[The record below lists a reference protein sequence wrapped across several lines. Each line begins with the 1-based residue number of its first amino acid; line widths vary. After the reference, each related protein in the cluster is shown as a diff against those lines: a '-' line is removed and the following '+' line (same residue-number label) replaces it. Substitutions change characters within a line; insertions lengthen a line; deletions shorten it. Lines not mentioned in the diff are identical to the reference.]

1 MLKKATFKIKG
12 MSRDLAAT
20 AFNSQYAYENKN
32 VRIMT
37 TTEENTL
44 LSLVNEKGTLKADL
58 DITGF
63 PIGQASLNNEVILF
77 TTSKE
82 FQDTNIVAET
92 ETINTINATEA
103 QVNNINDYDRIYKL
117 WVDNNTLKSNL
128 LYEGYLNFSYKN
140 PIETLPIYENNSI
153 KKIYWVDGKNQPRF
167 INIAKTYSNADN
179 TIFDFIKNINL
190 NHVITVEANTQNS
203 GQFNSG
209 VIQYACSYFNIYG
222 QQSNIFY
229 ESHLLYAAMNN
240 RGGSPEEKSS
250 NSFNI
255 SLSNLDTNFDYVR
268 IYSIFRTSID
278 STPTV
283 KVVGDFSTKS
293 VINYTD
299 TNTTGYIIDPTELF
313 YIGGESIVAGT
324 ISQKDNTLFLGNI
337 KIERPFI
344 PKEIKDSLKK
354 LNVIFYNQDT
364 PISYNPYG
372 TYAYENQLK
381 YSSKDITS
389 LKYNETYR
397 FGIQFQ
403 YKTGKW
409 SEVCYLND
417 NVVDIP
423 PIISIENDLTNIN
436 TVKAQ
441 FNIPSEVQTKLTDLG
456 YVKARGVIV
465 YPTESDRSVI
475 AQGVVNPTL
484 FMKNFH
490 KEDELDDISTSYMS
504 SWFFRP
510 FAISSGSSYAF
521 EGNSYATFKDRNV
534 VTGGFS
540 KEIAL
545 DFIDESSEA
554 PIVDLNLL
562 TFHSPDIE
570 FSNISLPNNVK
581 FRIIGSI
588 KMSGYI
594 ADKLVTTTT
603 PPRKSGGFKTSSY
616 QEVFKPWGS
625 GYIRHRGCMLLS
637 SACYLSD
644 NKDNESTEWLISPW
658 QRSGSLIDDTPSEGA
673 EPISKLDKNKTCN
686 LRYSAET
693 VYNTQ
698 FWTPKYG
705 ISNVEIFDS
714 NELSIAKINDSS
726 HVFEYLG
733 NNDMVLYSKDTS
745 INYVVW
751 EIPQIPSGGTL
762 PLPTIKSSSIKSNN
776 PVGIKYKSGKHAVF
790 KFLCKYNSSDDRY
803 TERIILPNPYSKDY
817 EYYNK
822 DNYTIPSYYEG
833 DSKTND
839 DLLWLGELYVD
850 YVANRFGGTSDN
862 VLANNKW
869 VVAGEA
875 INLNQP
881 VQYTQGD
888 TYIQRYDCLK
898 TYPWSQEDVNNVTE
912 ILSFFCETRVNIDG
926 RYDRNRGNKN
936 NLVVSPENFNLL
948 NNVYSQT
955 NNFFNP
961 NYVIEED
968 TKYTEFNNIVTWS
981 KSKTLGEKV
990 DTWTNITLASTLD
1003 LDGDKGP
1010 VRAIRRFNNNLVAFQ
1025 DRGISQILYN
1035 ESVQIASTNGVPI
1048 EIGNSGKVTGK
1059 RYISDKIGCMN
1070 KWSICETPS
1079 GLYFIDDITK
1089 GIYLFN
1095 GQLDNI
1101 SDKLG
1106 FHSWINSRSKDLYV
1120 WNPKDFN
1127 GFVTYYDKVNGDVFF
1142 ITKEECL
1149 AYSEPLKE
1157 FTSFYSYEHT
1167 PYFINI
1173 QDRGL
1178 FFKNTD
1184 DNNTSVWLHNEGKYN
1199 YYFDTY
1205 QPFYTTIIANPE
1217 AINDKTFSMVEFRAD
1232 TWNDKT
1238 LLATSFD
1245 NLEAWNEY
1253 QSTASKLVTKLGV
1266 PSNLKRKFRIWRA
1279 QIPRDKS
1286 NNRDRMRNPWLYIK
1300 MGMNNPNEN
1309 KTLLQDLTVIYF

>member
-1 MLKKATFKIKG
+1 MLKKAIFKIKG

-44 LSLVNEKGTLKADL
+44 LSLVNEKGTLKANL

-103 QVNNINDYDRIYKL
+103 QVNNINNYDRIYKL

-179 TIFDFIKNINL
+179 TTFDFIKNINL
-190 NHVITVEANTQNS
+190 NHVIIVEANTQNS

-229 ESHLLYAAMNN
+229 ESPLLYAAMNN

-278 STPTV
+278 ATPTV

-293 VINYTD
+293 EINYTD

-324 ISQKDNTLFLGNI
+324 ISQKDNTLFLGDI
-337 KIERPFI
+337 KINRPFI
-344 PKEIKDSLKK
+344 PKEIKDSLKT
-354 LNVIFYNQDT
+354 LNIVYYTNEYYSNSVRGYYQYKSDLNKT
-364 PISYNPYG
+364 SY
-372 TYAYENQLK
+372 E
-381 YSSKDITS
+381 ITTFKS
-389 LKYNETYR
+389 NEVYR

-409 SEVCYLND
+409 SEVCFISD
-417 NVVDIP
+417 KEVDIHP
-423 PIISIENDLTNIN
+423 YTKVKNNRNLLIGNI
-436 TVKAQ
+436 KAQ
-441 FNIPSEVQTKLTDLG
+441 VTLPEEIQNKLSSLG
-456 YVKARGVIV
+456 YIKARGVVV
-465 YPTESDRSVI
+465 YPKESERNVV
-475 AQGVVNPTL
+475 AQGVINSTL
-484 FMKNFH
+484 FY
-490 KEDELDDISTSYMS
+490 KEKEYLS

-510 FAISSGSSYAF
+510 LNKNVESSRISEEEEEKTFGSYPLEWRHYKEVNKFKKPSGSW
-521 EGNSYATFKDRNV
+521 EVG
-534 VTGGFS
+534 
-540 KEIAL
+540 
-545 DFIDESSEA
+545 
-554 PIVDLNLL
+554 VDLGVLNNYYVNNNLV

-570 FSNISLPNNVK
+570 FSDINIDNLN
-581 FRIIGSI
+581 FRIIGYIIIGGGATTHTVTTSTPPIIAEGGMEDDITIYTYNGENSSSDSYIPLSFTQYKDEII
-588 KMSGYI
+588 KMEGLNPFNYY
-594 ADKLVTTTT
+594 
-603 PPRKSGGFKTSSY
+603 F
-616 QEVFKPWGS
+616 
-625 GYIRHRGCMLLS
+625 
-637 SACYLSD
+637 
-644 NKDNESTEWLISPW
+644 LISPW
-658 QRSGSLIDDTPSEGA
+658 QRSGSITNNPDNPTANTLEH
-673 EPISKLDKNKTCN
+673 NKYSN
-686 LRYSAET
+686 LMYSPYT
-693 VYNTQ
+693 VYNDV
-698 FWTPKYG
+698 FWTPNWG
-705 ISNVEIFDS
+705 ISDIQIFNTDD
-714 NELSIAKINDSS
+714 NLLKI
-726 HVFEYLG
+726 
-733 NNDMVLYSKDTS
+733 KT
-745 INYVVW
+745 NY
-751 EIPQIPSGGTL
+751 G
-762 PLPTIKSSSIKSNN
+762 SIKEEEIIYYGNYDKI
-776 PVGIKYKSGKHAVF
+776 VY
-790 KFLCKYNSSDDRY
+790 SSDD
-803 TERIILPNPYSKDY
+803 NG
-817 EYYNK
+817 NV
-822 DNYTIPSYYEG
+822 YEG
-833 DSKTND
+833 PVGYSNEYGKIFKSEYRKTNSPLNIKFKSSKHVIFSFD
-839 DLLWLGELYVD
+839 DDVIFPSPFGDALVPYNENYYKNISCKCDTDYTGSLSLVFPDNGILWLGELYRESVP
-850 YVANRFGGTSDN
+850 NRFGGDDDN
-862 VLANNKW
+862 ALNNNKW
-869 VVAGEA
+869 IVAGEA
-875 INLNQP
+875 TPLNMAINYL
-881 VQYTQGD
+881 QGD

-898 TYPWSQEDVNNVTE
+898 TYPNSQDDVNNLTS
-912 ILSFFCETRVNIDG
+912 ILSFLCETRINIDG
-926 RYDRNRGNKN
+926 RYDRNRGNIN
-936 NLVVSPENFNLL
+936 NLAVSPENFNLL

-955 NNFFNP
+955 NNFFSP
-961 NYVIEED
+961 NYTVEED

-981 KSKTLGEKV
+981 KAKTLGEKV

-1079 GLYFIDDITK
+1079 GIYFIDDTTK
-1089 GIYLFN
+1089 GIYLFD
-1095 GQLDNI
+1095 GKLDNL

-1106 FHSWINSRSKDLYV
+1106 FHSWINSRSEGLEL
-1120 WNPKDFN
+1120 WNPKDFK
-1127 GFVTYYDKVNGDVFF
+1127 GFVTYYDKINGDVFF
-1142 ITKEECL
+1142 ITDNECL

-1173 QDRGL
+1173 QDRGI
-1178 FFKNTD
+1178 FFRNTE

-1232 TWNDKT
+1232 TWNNKT
-1238 LLATSFD
+1238 LLSTSFD

-1253 QSTASKLVTKLGV
+1253 QNTSSKLVTKLGV

-1300 MGMNNPNEN
+1300 MEMKNPNEN
-1309 KTLLQDLTVIYF
+1309 KTLLQDLTVVYF

>member
-1 MLKKATFKIKG
+1 MLKKAIFKIKG

-82 FQDTNIVAET
+82 FQDTNIVAEI

-103 QVNNINDYDRIYKL
+103 QVNNINNYDRIYKL

-179 TIFDFIKNINL
+179 TTFDFIKNISL
-190 NHVITVEANTQNS
+190 NHIITVEANTQNS

-209 VIQYACSYFNIYG
+209 VIQYACSYFNTYG

-229 ESHLLYAAMNN
+229 ESPLLYAAMNN

-278 STPTV
+278 ATPTV
-283 KVVGDFSTKS
+283 KVVGDFSAKS
-293 VINYTD
+293 EIRYTD
-299 TNTTGYIIDPTELF
+299 TNTTGYIIDPTDLL
-313 YIGGESIVAGT
+313 YIGGESIIAGT
-324 ISQKDNTLFLGNI
+324 LSQKDNTLFLGDI
-337 KIERPFI
+337 KIDRPYI
-344 PKEIKDSLKK
+344 SKEIKDSLKR
-354 LNVIFYNQDT
+354 LNVSFYNQDT

-423 PIISIENDLTNIN
+423 PIISIKNDLTNIN

-510 FAISSGSSYAF
+510 FAGSKRYNSREF
-521 EGNSYATFKDRNV
+521 EGRSYATFKDRNV

-545 DFIDESSEA
+545 DFVDEDSEA
-554 PIVDLNLL
+554 PLIDLNLL

-570 FSNISLPNNVK
+570 FSSINLPSNIS
-581 FRIIGSI
+581 FRIIGAVKI
-588 KMSGYI
+588 GGYVSN
-594 ADKLVTTTT
+594 KLVTTST
-603 PPRKSGGFKTSSY
+603 PTRKGAGFKDPSKQYMFKSNSSNITNY
-616 QEVFKPWGS
+616 HS
-625 GYIRHRGCMLLS
+625 YMLLS
-637 SACYLSD
+637 TGCYNDD
-644 NKDNESTEWLISPW
+644 NKEGVSTNWLVSPW
-658 QRSGSLIDDTPSEGA
+658 QRSGSITDDTNKDGNIASSQLEY
-673 EPISKLDKNKTCN
+673 NKTSN

-693 VYNTQ
+693 VYNTE
-698 FWTPKYG
+698 FWTPNYG
-705 ISNVEIFDS
+705 ISNIELFDS
-714 NELSIAKINDSS
+714 NELSILKLNDGNQ
-726 HVFEYLG
+726 VFEYLG
-733 NNDMVLYSKDTS
+733 NNDTILYSKDTS

-751 EIPQIPSGGTL
+751 ETPSIGGNIPIQS
-762 PLPTIKSSSIKSNN
+762 IKTSSVKSNN
-776 PVGIKYKSGKHAVF
+776 PVGIKYKSGKHAIF
-790 KFLCKYNSSDDRY
+790 KFLCKYNSSGDRY
-803 TERIILPNPYSKDY
+803 TERIILPNPYSEDY
-817 EYYNK
+817 DYYNS
-822 DNYTIPSYYEG
+822 DNYTKASYYNIGIKQNE
-833 DSKTND
+833 DI
-839 DLLWLGELYVD
+839 LWLGELYRPIVS
-850 YVANRFGGTSDN
+850 NRFGGTSDN
-862 VLANNKW
+862 ILANNKW

-875 INLNQP
+875 VNLNQP

-936 NLVVSPENFNLL
+936 NLAVSPENFNLL

-955 NNFFNP
+955 NNFFSP

-1035 ESVQIASTNGVPI
+1035 ESVQIPTTNGVPI

-1079 GLYFIDDITK
+1079 GIYFIDDTTK
-1089 GIYLFN
+1089 GIYLFD
-1095 GQLDNI
+1095 GKLDNL

-1106 FHSWINSRSKDLYV
+1106 FHSWINSRSEGLEL
-1120 WNPKDFN
+1120 WNPKDFK
-1127 GFVTYYDKVNGDVFF
+1127 GFVTYYDKINGDIFF
-1142 ITKEECL
+1142 ITDNECL

-1173 QDRGL
+1173 QDRGI
-1178 FFKNTD
+1178 FFRNTE

-1253 QSTASKLVTKLGV
+1253 QNTSSKLVTKLGV

-1300 MGMNNPNEN
+1300 MEMKNPNEN
-1309 KTLLQDLTVIYF
+1309 KTLLQDLTVVYF